1 MILMIDDEPRG
12 ISSYK
17 EELVLSGYR
26 VVHERKVDDALRV
39 LAREAAGLDLVILD
53 LIILDI
59 MMPPGEQFRDDEAV
73 QMGLRTGVRLFESIR
88 AKAPALPVIILTNV
102 SDPRMVKRFRLERD
116 CLFLQK
122 TDCLPFELAEA
133 VAKMLAQPS
142 EGGRE
147 EP

>member
-39 LAREAAGLDLVILD
+39 LAREDAGLELV
-53 LIILDI
+53 ILDI
-59 MMPPGEQFRDDEAV
+59 MMPTGEQFRDDEAV
-73 QMGLRTGVRLFESIR
+73 QMGLRTGVRLYETIR

-102 SDPRMVKRFRLERD
+102 SDPRTVERFSQERG

-122 TDCLPFELAEA
+122 TDCLPYELAEA
-133 VAKMLAQPS
+133 VGKMLAPAG
-142 EGGRE
+142 EPRRE
-147 EP
+147 AP